1 MPVSRR
7 VLEEVALTE
16 QEYDLIVQKLGR
28 EPNMVELGM
37 FGAMWSEHC
46 GYKNSKPVLR
56 LFPTKGP
63 RVLQGPG
70 ENAGAVDIGDG
81 LAVVMKI
88 ESHNHPSAVEP
99 YQGAA
104 TGVGGIVRDI
114 FTMGAR
120 PIALLDSL
128 RFGPP
133 TERRNRY
140 LVSGVVGGIGGYG
153 NCLGV
158 PTVGGEIY
166 FEDSYSGNPLVN
178 AMCVGLA
185 RIDRITRAKASGAGN
200 PVILVGADT
209 GRDGIHGA
217 TFASVELNER
227 SEERR
232 PAVQVGNPFLEKLL
246 IEACLE
252 LLETDYV
259 VGMQDLGAA
268 GLTSSSVEMAGRG
281 GCGIDIDL
289 LKVSR
294 REEGMTPYEI
304 MLSESQ
310 ERMLVVAK
318 RGREGEVQEL
328 FSRWGLH
335 SDLIGIVTDDG
346 IVRVREGERVVAEI
360 PTRLLTD
367 EVPIYCREGVRP
379 SWIEEAH
386 RFDLA
391 SLPLREDYGQSLLDL
406 LASPNLCSRQ
416 NVYRQYDHMVQ
427 TNTVVP
433 PGGGDAAV
441 LRVKG
446 TRKGIA
452 LTTDGN
458 GRYCYLEPRLGGA
471 IAVAEAARNLV
482 CSGAEPLA
490 VTDCLNFGN
499 PEKPEVFYTL
509 KESVEGMAEACRAL
523 DVPVISGNVSLYN
536 ENNGSAI
543 YPTPVAGMVG
553 LLEDVASQATG
564 MAFRAVGDLVLLVG
578 RSFDDLGGTEYVK
591 LATGKVQGV
600 PPRIDLEME
609 SRVQRC
615 CLEAIRAG
623 LVRSAHD
630 CSDGGLAV
638 ALAESCLAG
647 GLGLECSE
655 EALQRLLERDGCRLD
670 SLLFGESQSR
680 IVLSLSPER
689 LPELEML
696 AAERDVPLAV
706 LGTVRAPGIRH
717 QVSGDGETGGL
728 GDAGTRGHRDAE
740 KPPFPLEEGRGEGSE
755 DAARFRLGRW
765 IDVALSELREA
776 WSRDFMSA

>member
-1 MPVSRR
+1 MTVSRQL
-7 VLEEVALTE
+7 LEEVALTPE
-16 QEYDLIVQKLGR
+16 EYDLIVSKLGR
-28 EPNMVELGM
+28 EPNRVELGM

-46 GYKNSKPVLR
+46 GYKNSRPLLK

-81 LAVVMKI
+81 LAVVFKM
-88 ESHNHPSAVEP
+88 ESHNHPSAIEP

-120 PIALLDSL
+120 PIASMDSL
-128 RFGPP
+128 RFGPL
-133 TERRNRY
+133 TELRNQY
-140 LVSGVVGGIGGYG
+140 LLSGVVGGIAGYG

-178 AMCVGLA
+178 AFCLGLIKA
-185 RIDRITRAKASGAGN
+185 DEIMLATASGPGN

-252 LLETDYV
+252 LLQADYV

-268 GLTSSSVEMAGRG
+268 GLTSSAVEMAGRG

-289 LKVSR
+289 LRASR
-294 REEGMTPYEI
+294 REKGMTAYEM

-310 ERMLVVAK
+310 ERMLVVARK
-318 RGREGEVQEL
+318 GCEGKVQQL
-328 FSRWGLH
+328 FARWGLH
-335 SDLIGIVTDDG
+335 SDLIGVVTNDG
-346 IVRVREGERVVAEI
+346 LVRIREGEQVVAEI
-360 PTRLLTD
+360 PAPLLTD
-367 EVPIYCREGVRP
+367 EAPVYYREGVRP
-379 SWIEEAH
+379 AYLEELH
-386 RFDLA
+386 RFDPA
-391 SLPLREDYGQSLLDL
+391 SLPQPADYGRTLMDL
-406 LASPNLCSRQ
+406 LASPNLCSRRGVFQ
-416 NVYRQYDHMVQ
+416 QYDHMVQ
-427 TNTVVP
+427 TNTVLLP
-433 PGGGDAAV
+433 EQSDAAV

-452 LTTDGN
+452 ITTDGN
-458 GRYCYLEPRLGGA
+458 GRYTYLEPKRGGM

-490 VTDCLNFGN
+490 LTDCLNYGN

-509 KESVEGMAEACRAL
+509 RESVLGMAEACEAL
-523 DVPVISGNVSLYN
+523 GTPVISGNVSLYN
-536 ENNGSAI
+536 ENKGSAI
-543 YPTPVAGMVG
+543 YPTPVIGMVG
-553 LLEDVASQATG
+553 LLDEVDQAMG
-564 MAFRAVGDLVLLVG
+564 LAFRQTGDRVVLLG
-578 RSFDDLGGTEYVK
+578 QSFDDLGGSEYLK
-591 LATGKVQGV
+591 LITGKALGE
-600 PPRIDLEME
+600 PPRIDLGLEAA
-609 SRVQRC
+609 VQRC
-615 CLEAIRAG
+615 CLGAIRAC

-638 ALAESCLAG
+638 ALAESCMAG
-647 GLGLECSE
+647 GLGLEC
-655 EALQRLLERDGCRLD
+655 EAGALERLLQRDGCRVD
-670 SLLFGESQSR
+670 AILFGESQSR
-680 IVLSLSPER
+680 IVLSLDESHLHALER
-689 LPELEML
+689 LAGE
-696 AAERDVPLAV
+696 AGVPLAV
-706 LGTVRAPGIRH
+706 LGTVG
-717 QVSGDGETGGL
+717 GE
-728 GDAGTRGHRDAE
+728 
-740 KPPFPLEEGRGEGSE
+740 
-755 DAARFRLGRW
+755 RFRLGGW
-765 IDVALSELREA
+765 IDMPVSEMRDA
-776 WSRDFMSA
+776 WSDALGRMLQGTV

>member
-1 MPVSRR
+1 MVEQRI
-7 VLEEVALTE
+7 LDEVALTQE
-16 QEYDLIVQKLGR
+16 EYDLLVSKLGR

-133 TERRNRY
+133 DDRRNRY
-140 LVSGVVGGIGGYG
+140 LASGIVGGVGGYG
-153 NCLGV
+153 NCIGV
-158 PTVGGEIY
+158 PTVAGEIY
-166 FEDSYSGNPLVN
+166 FEDCYSGNPLLN
-178 AMCVGLA
+178 AMCVGIA
-185 RIDRITRAKASGAGN
+185 PADRIIRATASGAGN

-268 GLTSSSVEMAGRG
+268 GLTSSAVEMAGRG

-289 LKVSR
+289 LKVPR
-294 REEGMTPYEI
+294 RESGMTPYEI

-310 ERMLVVAK
+310 ERMLVVARK
-318 RGREGEVQEL
+318 GDEGKVQEL

-335 SDLIGIVTDDG
+335 SDIIGEVTDDG
-346 IVRVREGERVVAEI
+346 LVRVREGEDVVAEI
-360 PTRLLTD
+360 PGRLLTD
-367 EVPIYCREGVRP
+367 ETPVYHRKGVRP
-379 SWIEEAH
+379 SWIEEAWQ
-386 RFDLA
+386 FDATTL
-391 SLPLREDYGQSLLDL
+391 SLKEDYSQTLLDL
-406 LASPNLCSRQ
+406 LASPNLCSRRS
-416 NVYRQYDHMVQ
+416 VYQQYDHMVQ
-427 TNTVVP
+427 TNTVLP
-433 PGGGDAAV
+433 PGGGDAGV
-441 LRVKG
+441 LRIKG
-446 TRKGIA
+446 TDKGLA
-452 LTTDGN
+452 VTTDGN
-458 GRYCYLEPRLGGA
+458 GRYCYLEPRWGGA

-482 CSGAEPLA
+482 CTGAEPLA
-490 VTDCLNFGN
+490 VTDCLNYGN

-509 KESVEGMAEACRAL
+509 LESVKGMVKACEAL

-543 YPTPVAGMVG
+543 YPTPVIGMAG
-553 LLEDVASQATG
+553 LLEKIEHATG
-564 MAFRAVGDLVLLVG
+564 MAFRMMGDLVVLLG
-578 RSFDDLGGTEYVK
+578 SSSDDLGGTEYMK

-600 PPRIDLEME
+600 PPCIDLDAEV
-609 SRVQRC
+609 RVQRC
-615 CLEAIRAG
+615 CLNAIRRG

-638 ALAESCLAG
+638 ALAESCIAG
-647 GLGLECSE
+647 EIGLECGAETLSG
-655 EALQRLLERDGCRLD
+655 LLERDGCRPD
-670 SLLFGESQSR
+670 ALLFGETQSR
-680 IVLSLSPER
+680 IVLSVAPEQ
-689 LPELEML
+689 LPALETL
-696 AAERDVPLAV
+696 AAEAGVALAV
-706 LGTVRAPGIRH
+706 LGAV
-717 QVSGDGETGGL
+717 GGSRL
-728 GDAGTRGHRDAE
+728 Q
-740 KPPFPLEEGRGEGSE
+740 
-755 DAARFRLGRW
+755 LGRW
-765 IDVALSELREA
+765 VDVPVSSMSETWCKAYDRM
-776 WSRDFMSA
+776 MSN